1 MQTGIWKLLD
11 ECVILQTKSFNVL
24 QFRLEL
30 QNCIALQ
37 RSGFKVLLHVKSLY
51 ISPPVAA
58 VNSCD
63 CKVSSFVFDS
73 QSWLVEDIP
82 VAVNIKRLLDQA
94 PSSACPPND
103 A

>member
-1 MQTGIWKLLD
+1 MQAGIWKLLD

-37 RSGFKVLLHVKSLY
+37 RSGFKVLLHAKSFY
-51 ISPPVAA
+51 ISPPLAS

-63 CKVSSFVFDS
+63 CKVGF
-73 QSWLVEDIP
+73 WKK
-82 VAVNIKRLLDQA
+82 KRVTQNSPIFA
-94 PSSACPPND
+94 YIGQNPRKWKPC
-103 A
+103 